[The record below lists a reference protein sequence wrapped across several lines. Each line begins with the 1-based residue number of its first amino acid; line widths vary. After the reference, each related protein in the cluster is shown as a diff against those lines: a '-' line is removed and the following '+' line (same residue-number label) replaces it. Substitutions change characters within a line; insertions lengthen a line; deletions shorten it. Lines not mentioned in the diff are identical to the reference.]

1 LCHEYDHI
9 LPHSKGGE
17 TRLNNCQILQ
27 TKVNRQKGSSINMTN
42 EELKKYSIKTELT
55 NYEMDLIEKLV
66 YGEETNKS
74 RKKSKTKH

>member
-1 LCHEYDHI
+1 
-9 LPHSKGGE
+9 
-17 TRLNNCQILQ
+17 
-27 TKVNRQKGSSINMTN
+27 MTN